1 MVLRFIKRK
10 VASLTGS
17 MKLSARDIFYVSIQI
32 LLFITYL
39 FRLTSID
46 FHTSPLFRYAGLV
59 FSIIGV
65 ALIIISSIT
74 LKKNLT
80 PFPSPKDNSTLITT
94 GVYKYFRHPIYTGIL
109 FTTAGYGV
117 YSVNTL
123 RLIVFGLLLVLFL
136 FKAGYEERQLIKK
149 FPGYKTYKK
158 QTAALMPG
166 IY

>member
-1 MVLRFIKRK
+1 
-10 VASLTGS
+10 
-17 MKLSARDIFYVSIQI
+17 MKPSPRDIFYVSVQI

-46 FHTSPLFRYAGLV
+46 FHTSSLFRYAGLV
-59 FSIIGV
+59 FSIIGI

-94 GVYKYFRHPIYTGIL
+94 GVYKYIRHPIYTGIL

-117 YSVNTL
+117 YSENTL
-123 RLIVFGLLLVLFL
+123 RLLVFITLLILFIS
-136 FKAGYEERQLIKK
+136 KAAYEETMLLKK
-149 FPGYKTYKK
+149 FPQYKSYKTR
-158 QTAALMPG
+158 TAALFPG
-166 IY
+166 LY

>member
-10 VASLTGS
+10 VASLTAS
-17 MKLSARDIFYVSIQI
+17 MKPSPKDIFYVSLQI

-39 FRLTSID
+39 FRLPSID
-46 FHTSPLFRYAGLV
+46 FHTNFLFRNAGLV
-59 FSIIGV
+59 LSIIGI
-65 ALIIISSIT
+65 ALIISSSIT

-80 PFPSPKDNSTLITT
+80 PFPSPRENSTLITS
-94 GVYKYFRHPIYTGIL
+94 GVYKYIRHPIYTGIL

-117 YSVNTL
+117 YSENTL
-123 RLIVFGLLLVLFL
+123 RLVVFITLLILFV
-136 FKAGYEERQLIKK
+136 FKAEYEETQLIKK
-149 FPGYKTYKK
+149 FPEYKDYKK